1 MLMLRLRNLDGRM
14 ADMRHGM
21 IGHWRS
27 CRLWIQVGSYIV
39 PGVGFANQDPTHQ
52 KGTYVD
58 PFSQLFKQ
66 CERFNLYDE

>member
-1 MLMLRLRNLDGRM
+1 VRRWSGMDWMLMLRLRNLDGRM

-39 PGVGFANQDPTHQ
+39 PGVGFEAF
-52 KGTYVD
+52 G
-58 PFSQLFKQ
+58 
-66 CERFNLYDE
+66 